1 MSTKNPFTLFLAA
14 AGTVLTAVPLL
25 LPLFFGLR
33 NALSGGRFL
42 ADFLMPAELFLV
54 VLAGGVLLVW
64 AALRARR
71 RTTWM
76 TWSLSV
82 AVCSLAL
89 STGAA
94 VINWQASGEI
104 DPQQASWIVSLA
116 GLGLYLLAVLAL
128 TVGGGLLTRDM
139 LRGGPA
145 REM

>member
-14 AGTVLTAVPLL
+14 AGTVLTAIPLL

-42 ADFLMPAELFLV
+42 VDFLMPAELFLV

-64 AALRARR
+64 AAARARSR
-71 RTTWM
+71 INWM

-89 STGAA
+89 SMGLAVISGLSTGEIEPQGAA
-94 VINWQASGEI
+94 WGVT
-104 DPQQASWIVSLA
+104 LA
-116 GLGLYLLAVLAL
+116 ALVVYLLAVLSLSVNGAL
-128 TVGGGLLTRDM
+128 LARDV
-139 LRGGPA
+139 LRGGHTL
-145 REM
+145 EM